1 MAFPTINYKATNTTL
16 DPALQELVDQKF
28 TALEKFIGDE
38 TDIKCDVE
46 FEKVAP
52 HQSGDLFRVEA
63 NLWLHGTLHR
73 ADATMDSF
81 EKAVDEV
88 RNELDKTL
96 RRATKKHDSLVKRG
110 GRKIKEMLRFGS

>member
-1 MAFPTINYKATNTTL
+1 MAFPIINYKATNTAL
-16 DPALQELVDQKF
+16 DPTLQKLVDQKF
-28 TALEKFIGDE
+28 ATLEKFVGDE

-52 HQSGDLFRVEA
+52 RQSGDLYRVEA
-63 NLWLHGTLHR
+63 NLWFHGTLHR

-81 EKAVDEV
+81 EKAIDEV

-96 RRATKKHDSLVKRG
+96 RRAAKKHDSLVKRG
-110 GRKIKEMLRFGS
+110 GRRIKEMLRFGG